1 MDVYINQKRVRLRP
15 KQAIGKGGE
24 ADVYRLN
31 RTTAVKLFKSPSHP
45 DFVGMAEAQ
54 QGARERLALHQQ
66 KLRQFPQ
73 SLPERVIAPQGLV
86 MNQGGRRI
94 LGYTMP
100 LVANAEVLLRYCD
113 LRRRV
118 GDHRR
123 RVGDH
128 RQVRQTI
135 DTQVVVNL
143 FLDLHETVAKLHCAD
158 VVIGDFN
165 DLNILVQG
173 TQAFLIDAD
182 SFQFGSFPCSVFTA
196 RFVDPLLCDPQGTQP
211 ILCRPYSWESD
222 WYAFTVMLMQALL
235 FVNPYGGVYR
245 PSDPAQ
251 RLPAA
256 ARPLHRITV
265 FHPQVRYPKPALPC
279 DRLPEALLDHFQRVF
294 EQDWRGAF
302 PRSLLENLRWQTCP
316 SCGVEHARSACP
328 SCVQSIGV
336 APPVQQGQV
345 KVTTVLQTD
354 GVILAA
360 TLTAGHLQWL
370 VWEEGQFKREDGAVM
385 LTGDLSPESDWYLQ
399 GQTTWIAQQG
409 QVVRLSADTERI
421 SVDCY
426 QGRPQVAVNDRHCY
440 WLSQGQ
446 LMRDHSVVGE
456 VLAGQTQFWVG
467 PRFGL
472 GFYRAGRLNGAFV
485 FDVQRSGIND
495 RLSLS
500 MGAGTIVAANCT
512 FSQSLGWLF
521 VTIQDQGVLQQ
532 QCWVIAPTGQ
542 VVAQADVG
550 EWTAGRSPICP
561 HWAVED
567 ALLVATDE
575 GIARVQVD
583 QGRLILQRQFPET
596 EPFVQTGYQVLAA
609 PQGLYTV
616 GSQTIQLL
624 QL

>member
-1 MDVYINQKRVRLRP
+1 MDVYINQKRVQLRP

-31 RTTAVKLFKSPSHP
+31 RTTAVKLFKPPSHP

-73 SLPERVIAPQGLV
+73 SLPERVIAPQTLV
-86 MNQGGRRI
+86 MNQSGRRI

-100 LVANAEVLLRYCD
+100 LLTKADVLLRYCD
-113 LRRRV
+113 RRF
-118 GDHRR
+118 
-123 RVGDH
+123 
-128 RQVRQTI
+128 RQAI
-135 DTQVVVNL
+135 DTQSVIDL
-143 FLDLHETVAKLHCAD
+143 FLDLHETVAKLHFAD

-235 FVNPYGGVYR
+235 FVDPYGGVYK

-251 RLPAA
+251 KLPHA
-256 ARPLHRITV
+256 ARPLHRVTV
-265 FHPQVRYPKPALPC
+265 FHPQVRYPKPAIPC
-279 DRLPEALLDHFQRVF
+279 DRLPEALLDHFRRVF
-294 EQDWRGAF
+294 EQDWRGEF
-302 PRSLLENLRWQTCP
+302 PRSLLENLRWHTCP
-316 SCGVEHARSACP
+316 TCGVEHARSACP
-328 SCVQSIGV
+328 SCARSVGT
-336 APPVQQGQV
+336 APLVQQGQV
-345 KVTTVLQTD
+345 KITTILKTD

-360 TLTAGHLQWL
+360 TLSAGQLQWL
-370 VWEEGQFKREDGAVM
+370 VWEEGQFKREDGTVI
-385 LTGDLSPESDWYLQ
+385 LTGDLSPEYDWHLQ
-399 GQTTWIAQQG
+399 GQTTWVAQQD
-409 QVVRLSADTERI
+409 QVVGLPTATERI
-421 SVDCY
+421 AVDSY
-426 QGRPQVAVNDRHCY
+426 QGRPQFAVNDRHCY
-440 WLSQGQ
+440 WLIQGR

-472 GFYRAGRLNGAFV
+472 GFYRAGQLNGAFV
-485 FDVQRSGIND
+485 FDAQRSGMND

-500 MGAGTIVAANCT
+500 MGAGTVVAANCT

-532 QCWVIAPTGQ
+532 RCWVISPTGQ
-542 VVAQADVG
+542 VLAQGDVG
-550 EWTAGRSPICP
+550 EWTERVSITCP
-561 HWAVED
+561 HWAIND

-575 GIARVQVD
+575 GIIRVQVD
-583 QGRLILQRQFPET
+583 QGQLIVQRRFLET
-596 EPFVQTGYQVLAA
+596 EPFVQTGCQLLAA
-609 PQGLYTV
+609 PQGLYAV
-616 GSQTIQLL
+616 AAQTIQLL

>member
-15 KQAIGKGGE
+15 QQAIGKGGE

-31 RTTAVKLFKSPSHP
+31 RTTAVKLFKPPSHP
-45 DFVGMAEAQ
+45 DFEGMAEAQ

-73 SLPERVIAPQGLV
+73 SLPERVISPQALV
-86 MNQGGRRI
+86 MNQNGQRI

-100 LVANAEVLLRYCD
+100 LLTHAEVLLRYCD
-113 LRRRV
+113 LRF
-118 GDHRR
+118 
-123 RVGDH
+123 
-128 RQVRQTI
+128 RQTI
-135 DTQVVVNL
+135 DTQAVVDL
-143 FLDLHETVAKLHCAD
+143 FLDLHETVAKLHFAD

-173 TQAFLIDAD
+173 TQAFVIDAD

-235 FVNPYGGVYR
+235 FVDPYGGVYK

-251 RLPAA
+251 RLPQA
-256 ARPLHRITV
+256 ARPLHRVTV

-279 DRLPEALLDHFQRVF
+279 DRLPEPLLNHFRQVF
-294 EQDWRGAF
+294 EQDWRGEF
-302 PRSLLENLRWQTCP
+302 PRSLLENLRWHICPSCGAEHARSTCP
-316 SCGVEHARSACP
+316 SCAK
-328 SCVQSIGV
+328 SIGI
-336 APPVQQGQV
+336 APPPGSVQ
-345 KVTTVLQTD
+345 VTTVLQTD

-360 TLTAGHLQWL
+360 TLTSGQLQWL
-370 VWEEGQFKREDGAVM
+370 VWEEGQFKREDGTVV
-385 LTGDLSPESDWYLQ
+385 LTGDLSPMFDWHLQ

-409 QVVRLSADTERI
+409 QAVGLPTTERI
-421 SVDCY
+421 AVDSY
-426 QGRPQVAVNDRHCY
+426 QGRPQFAVNNRHRY
-440 WLSQGQ
+440 WLHQGQ
-446 LMRDHSVVGE
+446 LLRDHAVVGE

-472 GFYRAGRLNGAFV
+472 GFYRAGQLNGAFV
-485 FDVQRSGIND
+485 FDADRSGIND

-500 MGAGTIVAANCT
+500 MGTGTMVAAHCT

-521 VTIQDQGVLQQ
+521 VTLQEQGMLQQ
-532 QCWVIAPTGQ
+532 RCWVIAPTGQ
-542 VVAQADVG
+542 VVALAEVG
-550 EWTAGRSPICP
+550 EWATTASGLCP
-561 HWAVED
+561 HWAVEE

-575 GIARVQVD
+575 GIIRVQVE
-583 QGRLILQRQFPET
+583 QGRLIVQRRFPET
-596 EPFVQTGYQVLAA
+596 EPFVQSGCQLLAA

>member
-15 KQAIGKGGE
+15 QQAIGKGGE

-31 RTTAVKLFKSPSHP
+31 RTTAVKLFKPPSHP
-45 DFVGMAEAQ
+45 DFEGMAEAQ

-73 SLPERVIAPQGLV
+73 SLPERVISPQALV
-86 MNQGGRRI
+86 MNQNGQRI

-100 LVANAEVLLRYCD
+100 LLTNAEVLLRYCD
-113 LRRRV
+113 R
-118 GDHRR
+118 RR

-135 DTQVVVNL
+135 DTQSVVDL
-143 FLDLHETVAKLHCAD
+143 FLDLHETVAKLHFAD

-165 DLNILVQG
+165 DLNILVQD
-173 TQAFLIDAD
+173 TQAFVIDAD

-211 ILCRPYSWESD
+211 MLCRPYSWESD

-235 FVNPYGGVYR
+235 FVDPYGGVYK

-251 RLPAA
+251 RLPQA
-256 ARPLHRITV
+256 ARPLHRVTV
-265 FHPQVRYPKPALPC
+265 FHPQVRYPKPALPY
-279 DRLPEALLDHFQRVF
+279 DRLPDALLDHFRRVF

-302 PRSLLENLRWQTCP
+302 PSSLLENLRWQICST
-316 SCGVEHARSACP
+316 CGVEHARPVCP
-328 SCVQSIGV
+328 SCIRSVGIVPQPGAVQ
-336 APPVQQGQV
+336 
-345 KVTTVLQTD
+345 VTTVLQTN

-360 TLTAGHLQWL
+360 TLTAGQLQWL
-370 VWEEGQFKREDGAVM
+370 IWEEGQFKRENGTVV
-385 LTGDLSPESDWYLQ
+385 LTGDLSPEFDWYLQ
-399 GQTTWIAQQG
+399 GHTTWVAQQG
-409 QVVRLSADTERI
+409 QVMELPATKRI
-421 SVDCY
+421 AVDNY
-426 QGRPQVAVNDRHCY
+426 QGRPQFAVNDRHGY
-440 WLSQGQ
+440 WLNQGQ

-472 GFYRAGRLNGAFV
+472 GFYRAGQLNGAFV
-485 FDVQRSGIND
+485 FGADRPGIND

-500 MGAGTIVAANCT
+500 MGAGTVVAAHCT
-512 FSQSLGWLF
+512 FSQTLGWLF
-521 VTIQDQGVLQQ
+521 VTIQEHGVLQHR
-532 QCWVIAPTGQ
+532 CWVIAPTGQ
-542 VVAQADVG
+542 VLAQADVG
-550 EWTAGRSPICP
+550 EWTAGISPICP

-575 GIARVQVD
+575 GIMRVQVE
-583 QGRLILQRQFPET
+583 QGQLMVRRLFPET
-596 EPFVQTGYQVLAA
+596 EPFVQMGCQLLAA

>member
-15 KQAIGKGGE
+15 QQAIGKGGE

-31 RTTAVKLFKSPSHP
+31 RTTAVKLFKPPSHP
-45 DFVGMAEAQ
+45 DFEGMVEAQ

-73 SLPERVIAPQGLV
+73 SLPERVISPQALV
-86 MNQGGRRI
+86 MNQNGQRI

-100 LVANAEVLLRYCD
+100 LLTHAEVLLRYCD
-113 LRRRV
+113 RRRRVKDHCRRQV
-118 GDHRR
+118 GDHRKFQQA
-123 RVGDH
+123 V
-128 RQVRQTI
+128 
-135 DTQVVVNL
+135 DTQAVVDL
-143 FLDLHETVAKLHCAD
+143 FLDLHETVSKLHFAD

-173 TQAFLIDAD
+173 TQAFVIDAD

-196 RFVDPLLCDPQGTQP
+196 RFVDPLLCDLQGTQP
-211 ILCRPYSWESD
+211 ILCRPYCWESD

-235 FVNPYGGVYR
+235 FVDPYGGVYK

-251 RLPAA
+251 RLPQA
-256 ARPLHRITV
+256 ARPLHRVTV

-279 DRLPEALLDHFQRVF
+279 DRLPKPLLDHFRQVF
-294 EQDWRGAF
+294 EQDWRGEF
-302 PRSLLENLRWQTCP
+302 PRSLLENLHWHTCP
-316 SCGVEHARSACP
+316 SCGVEHARSTCP
-328 SCVQSIGV
+328 SCVKSVGI
-336 APPVQQGQV
+336 APLIPPGSVQ
-345 KVTTVLQTD
+345 VTTVLQTD

-360 TLTAGHLQWL
+360 TLTAGQLQWL
-370 VWEEGQFKREDGAVM
+370 IWEEGQFKRKDRTVL
-385 LTGDLSPESDWYLQ
+385 LTDDLSPEFAWYLQ

-409 QVVRLSADTERI
+409 QVVGLPTTERI
-421 SVDCY
+421 AVDSY
-426 QGRPQVAVNDRHCY
+426 QGRPQFAVNDRHRY
-440 WLSQGQ
+440 WLHQGQ
-446 LMRDHSVVGE
+446 LMRDHAVVGE

-472 GFYRAGRLNGAFV
+472 GFYRAGQLNGAFV
-485 FDVQRSGIND
+485 FDADRSGIND

-500 MGAGTIVAANCT
+500 MGAGTVVAAHCT

-521 VTIQDQGVLQQ
+521 VTLQDQGVLQQ
-532 QCWVIAPTGQ
+532 RCWVIAPTGQ
-542 VVAQADVG
+542 VLAQAEVG
-550 EWTAGRSPICP
+550 EWAATASGLCP

-567 ALLVATDE
+567 ALFVATDE
-575 GIARVQVD
+575 GIIRIQVK
-583 QGRLILQRQFPET
+583 QGRLIVQRRFPET
-596 EPFVQTGYQVLAA
+596 EPFVQTGCQLLAA

>member
-15 KQAIGKGGE
+15 QQAIGKGGE

-31 RTTAVKLFKSPSHP
+31 RTTAVKLFKPPSHP
-45 DFVGMAEAQ
+45 DFEGMAEAQ

-73 SLPERVIAPQGLV
+73 SLPERVISPQALV
-86 MNQGGRRI
+86 MNQTGRRI

-100 LVANAEVLLRYCD
+100 LLTNTEVLLRYCD
-113 LRRRV
+113 RKF
-118 GDHRR
+118 
-123 RVGDH
+123 
-128 RQVRQTI
+128 RQTV
-135 DTQVVVNL
+135 DTQSVIDL
-143 FLDLHETVAKLHCAD
+143 FLDLHETVAKLHFAD

-173 TQAFLIDAD
+173 TQAFVIDAD

-211 ILCRPYSWESD
+211 MLCRPYSWESD

-235 FVNPYGGVYR
+235 FVDPYGGVYK

-256 ARPLHRITV
+256 ARPLHRVTV

-279 DRLPEALLDHFQRVF
+279 DRLPEPLLDHFRRVF
-294 EQDWRGAF
+294 EQDWRGEF
-302 PRSLLENLRWQTCP
+302 SRSLLENLQWHTCP
-316 SCGVEHARSACP
+316 SCGGEHARSTCP
-328 SCVQSIGV
+328 SCVKSVGI
-336 APPVQQGQV
+336 APPTGGVQ
-345 KVTTVLQTD
+345 VTTVLQTK

-360 TLTAGHLQWL
+360 MLTAGQLQWL
-370 VWEEGQFKREDGAVM
+370 IWEQGQFKREDGTVV
-385 LTGDLSPESDWYLQ
+385 LTGDLSSEFDWHLQ

-409 QVVRLSADTERI
+409 QVVGLPTTERI
-421 SVDCY
+421 AVDSY
-426 QGRPQVAVNDRHCY
+426 QGCAQFTVNDRHGY
-440 WLSQGQ
+440 WLNQGQ
-446 LMRDHSVVGE
+446 LMRDHAVVGE
-456 VLAGQTQFWVG
+456 VLSGQTQFWVG

-472 GFYRAGRLNGAFV
+472 GFYRAGQLNGAFV
-485 FDVQRSGIND
+485 FDADRSGIND
-495 RLSLS
+495 RLSLP
-500 MGAGTIVAANCT
+500 MGAGTVVAAHCT

-521 VTIQDQGVLQQ
+521 VTLQDQGVLQQ
-532 QCWVIAPTGQ
+532 RCWVIAPTGQ
-542 VVAQADVG
+542 VIAQAEVG
-550 EWTAGRSPICP
+550 EWAATASGICP
-561 HWAVED
+561 HWAVEE
-567 ALLVATDE
+567 ALFVATDE
-575 GIARVQVD
+575 GIIRVQVE
-583 QGRLILQRQFPET
+583 QGQLIVQRRFPET
-596 EPFVQTGYQVLAA
+596 EPFVQSGYQLLAT